1 MISEK
6 EKTIIKLLKEKG
18 IQKDTIIPTMLIL
31 KEIEKYQDDLLK
43 FLENAK
49 ELNEETLMFE
59 IEKMGFLENNPN
71 VL

>member
-6 EKTIIKLLKEKG
+6 EKKIINLLKEKG
-18 IQKDTIIPTMLIL
+18 IEKDTIIPTMLIL
-31 KEIEKYQDDLLK
+31 KEMKEYQDGMLK
-43 FLENAK
+43 FLENIE
-49 ELNEETLMFE
+49 ELNEETLMSE

>member
-31 KEIEKYQDDLLK
+31 KEIEKYQDELLK
-43 FLENAK
+43 FLKNAK
-49 ELNEETLMFE
+49 DLNEETLMFE
-59 IEKMGFLENNPN
+59 MEKMGFLGNNPN